1 MKTLRITLP
10 ASQDL
15 NDITDYFLAQ
25 SIEAGDRFVTAF
37 NQRCIQLA
45 RYPYIGK
52 SYAHL
57 RPNLRGLGLMNY
69 LIFYRVIDDHIEILR
84 VISGYRNLQEI
95 FADAND

>member
-1 MKTLRITLP
+1 MKTLRITRP

-52 SYAHL
+52 S
-57 RPNLRGLGLMNY
+57 
-69 LIFYRVIDDHIEILR
+69 
-84 VISGYRNLQEI
+84 
-95 FADAND
+95 

>member
-1 MKTLRITLP
+1 MKNLRITIS

-15 NDITDYFLAQ
+15 DEITDYFLAQ
-25 SIEAGDRFVTAF
+25 SIEAGDRFVAAF

-57 RPNLRGLGLMNY
+57 RPGLRGLGLMHY
-69 LIFYRVIDDHIEILR
+69 IIFYRVINDDIELLR

-95 FADAND
+95 LSE